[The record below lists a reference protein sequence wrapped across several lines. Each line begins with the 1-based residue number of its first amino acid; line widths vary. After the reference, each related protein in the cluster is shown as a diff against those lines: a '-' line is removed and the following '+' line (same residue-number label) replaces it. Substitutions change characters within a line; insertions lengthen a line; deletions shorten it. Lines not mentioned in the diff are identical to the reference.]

1 MLNLNRFI
9 VSTSVLAFSLFMEII
24 MPTIRPQLA
33 VLLTLVAGLAACGET
48 SRLQVSDGTGP
59 TPTLPEPNKTLIPTV
74 NIAPA
79 VGWAK
84 GAKPI
89 AAPGTQ
95 VAAFA
100 ENLDHPRWLY
110 VLPNGD
116 VLVAETNSP
125 AKPDDSTGIRGWV
138 MKQVMGRAGAGV
150 PTANRITL
158 LRDRDHDG
166 VAQTRTV
173 FLKDLNSPFG
183 MALIGNDF
191 YVADTDKLLR
201 YHYESGQTS
210 ISGEPTTVVELPAG
224 TINHHWTKNVIA
236 SKDGKKLY
244 VTVGSNSNVGENGL
258 DKEQGRAA
266 IWEVDVATGAHR
278 IFASGL
284 RNPNG
289 MDWDPQTGKL
299 WTAVNERDE
308 IGSDLVPD
316 YVTSVKDGAFYGW
329 PFSYYGQ
336 HVDVRVKP
344 QNPELVAKAIAPDY
358 AVGPHTASLGLA
370 FADGKSLPAP
380 FNQGMFIGQHGSWN
394 RNPHSGYKVLFVPFA
409 NGKPSGK
416 PVDLLSGFLNADDKA
431 QGRPVGV
438 VNDQHG
444 GVLVADDV
452 GNKIW
457 RVTAA
462 KGQQATSAT
471 P

>member
-1 MLNLNRFI
+1 
-9 VSTSVLAFSLFMEII
+9 
-24 MPTIRPQLA
+24 MPRLRPQLA
-33 VLLTLVAGLAACGET
+33 VLLVLMAGLAACGDT
-48 SRLQVSDGTGP
+48 ARLQIADGTGP
-59 TPTLPEPNKTLIPTV
+59 TPKLPEPNKTLIPTV

-84 GAKPI
+84 GAKPT

-95 VAAFA
+95 VKAFA
-100 ENLDHPRWLY
+100 EDLDHPRWMY

-125 AKPDDSTGIRGWV
+125 PKPDDSTGIRGWV
-138 MKQVMGRAGAGV
+138 MKKVMGRAGAGV

-158 LRDRDHDG
+158 LRDTDHDG
-166 VAQTRTV
+166 IAETRSV
-173 FLKDLNSPFG
+173 FLENLNSPFG

-191 YVADTDKLLR
+191 YVADTDQLLR
-201 YHYESGQTS
+201 FHYTDGQTS
-210 ISGEPTTVVELPAG
+210 LTGQPTKVIDLPAG

-236 SKDGKKLY
+236 SRDGKKLY

-289 MDWDPQTGKL
+289 LGWEPQTGKL

-344 QNPELVAKAIAPDY
+344 QNPDLVAKAIAPDY

-370 FADGKSLPAP
+370 FADGKSLPPP
-380 FNQGMFIGQHGSWN
+380 FTQGLFIGQHGSWN

-409 NGKPSGK
+409 NGQPSGT
-416 PVDLLSGFLNADDKA
+416 PVDLLSGFLDANDNA

-438 VNDQHG
+438 VTDQRG

-462 KGQQATSAT
+462 KTQTASVA

>member
-1 MLNLNRFI
+1 
-9 VSTSVLAFSLFMEII
+9 

-33 VLLTLVAGLAACGET
+33 ALLALVAGLAACGET

-59 TPTLPEPNKTLIPTV
+59 TPMLPEPNKTLIPTV

-95 VAAFA
+95 VAVFA

-158 LRDRDHDG
+158 LRDSDHDG
-166 VAQTRTV
+166 VVQTRTV

-210 ISGEPTTVVELPAG
+210 ISGKPTTVVELPAG

-258 DKEQGRAA
+258 DKEQGRAS
-266 IWEVDVATGAHR
+266 IWEVDVATGTHR
-278 IFASGL
+278 VFASGL

-289 MDWDPQTGKL
+289 MDWEPHTGKL

-394 RNPHSGYKVLFVPFA
+394 RNPHSGYKVLFVPFV
-409 NGKPSGK
+409 NGKPSGT

-462 KGQQATSAT
+462 KGQQAAVAI